1 MGFTSIRPACRQT
14 GLIDKPFEYQQTLEK
29 IKKNILV
36 APLNWGLGHATRCI
50 PIIKALEIQGFTPII
65 ASDGVALGLLR
76 KEFPHLQTLEL
87 PSYNIEYP
95 KDGKKFKRKLF
106 MNSPKMIGAILKEK
120 KRTKKITKEYNIE
133 GIISDNR
140 LGVRNRKIP
149 SVFITHQLT
158 VMTGSTTWLTSK
170 LHQFV
175 IQKFDE
181 CWVPDVESV
190 PNLTGDLG
198 HLKKTQDTIKYIGP
212 LSRLHKKQLEKKYDL
227 MVILSGPEPQRTIL
241 EEKLIL
247 ELQSYEGKIV
257 FIKGKI
263 EPEQTVDVKDHIT
276 FYNYMNTQELETAF
290 NESEVVLC
298 RSGYTT
304 VMDLAQLEKKAFFI
318 PTPGQYEQEYL
329 ARKLKKEGLVPYC
342 KQEKFKLKKLLEI
355 DLYKGLKGLNTK
367 INWDELFFI
376 FDKKTDF

>member
-1 MGFTSIRPACRQT
+1 MGFSLPS
-14 GLIDKPFEYQQTLEK
+14 GLIDKPFEYQYTLEK

-50 PIIKALEIQGFTPII
+50 PIIKALEIQGFTPIL
-65 ASDGVALGLLR
+65 ASDGVALSLLR

-95 KDGKKFKRKLF
+95 EEGKNFKRKLL
-106 MNSPKMIGAILKEK
+106 MNSPKMIGAILNEK
-120 KRTKKITKEYNIE
+120 KRTKKIIKEYNIK

-140 LGVRNRKIP
+140 LGVQNRKIP

-158 VMTGSTTWLTSK
+158 VMTGNTTWLTSK

-181 CWVPDVESV
+181 CWVPDVDSV

-198 HLKKTQDTIKYIGP
+198 HLKKTHDYIKYIGP

-227 MVILSGPEPQRTIL
+227 MVILSGPEPQRTLL
-241 EEKLIL
+241 EEKLTL
-247 ELQSYEGKIV
+247 ELQSYEGKII

-263 EPEQTVDVKDHIT
+263 EPEQTVEVKEHIT

-290 NESEVVLC
+290 NESDAVLC

-329 ARKLKKEGLVPYC
+329 AKKLKKEGLVPYC

-355 DLYKGLKGLNTK
+355 GLYKGLKGLHTK